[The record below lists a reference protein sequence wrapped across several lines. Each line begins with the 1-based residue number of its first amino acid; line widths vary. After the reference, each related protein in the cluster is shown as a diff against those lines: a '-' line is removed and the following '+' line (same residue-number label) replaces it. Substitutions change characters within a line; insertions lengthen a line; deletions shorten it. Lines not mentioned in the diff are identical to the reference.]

1 MGGGSSAAT
10 APAGEARNGVVVR
23 MPERSA
29 ARPSAPAGS
38 SSRARSSSSSAGR
51 MAPPDWLTSSGKAA
65 FRRIVRHYEADAPG
79 WLTDV
84 DAELLGL
91 CVEHLAVA
99 KAASKAMRKGGTYAI
114 VGIDEAHGNRQRKTP
129 AHQVFREATSAYVAL
144 ARELGL
150 TPKARQELEVGLAG
164 LGPDGADDEDDDV
177 LDG

>member
-1 MGGGSSAAT
+1 MAGRSSAAR
-10 APAGEARNGVVVR
+10 AEGGEARNGVVVR
-23 MPERSA
+23 MPERS
-29 ARPSAPAGS
+29 SSAGS
-38 SSRARSSSSSAGR
+38 SSPARPSSRSSSSER
-51 MAPPDWLTSSGKAA
+51 LAPPDWLTSSGKAA

-79 WLTDV
+79 WLTAVDV
-84 DAELLGL
+84 ELLGL

-99 KAASKAMRKGGTYAI
+99 KAASKAMRKGGTYAV

-150 TPKARQELEVGLAG
+150 TPKARAELEVGLAG
-164 LGPDGADDEDDDV
+164 LSPADDDDADDDV